1 MSDFY
6 GILGVPRN
14 AGRRD
19 IKQRFLE
26 LARERHPDRFQGSA
40 KDRAETEFQAI
51 TEAFNVLSDPIRRRQ
66 HDLELDR
73 PVGEAQKTDPAQLL
87 RTYLNRGIR
96 SFKQKNFIEAAH
108 YFRLATEVQPQN
120 AQAWH
125 HLALTAVQEDRWLLK
140 AQEAIEQ
147 ACRLDPR
154 NVVYQRLA
162 GKIFAKSGMVPKAR
176 EYYNR
181 ALSLDDNDPAVRR
194 ALAELERPRQG
205 DAKPAAQTEDP
216 GDRTATGFFR
226 KLW

>member
-1 MSDFY
+1 MDDFY
-6 GILGVPRN
+6 GILGVARSAN
-14 AGRRD
+14 RRE

-26 LARERHPDRFQGSA
+26 LAREGHPDRFQGA
-40 KDRAETEFQAI
+40 DKVRAEKEFQAI
-51 TEAFNVLSDPIRRRQ
+51 TEAFNVLSDPVRRRQ

-73 PVGEAQKTDPAQLL
+73 PSVEAKRTDPAQLL

-96 SFKQKNFIEAAH
+96 AYKQKNYIEAAH
-108 YFRLATEVQPQN
+108 YFRLATETQPQN

-154 NVVYQRLA
+154 NATYHKLA
-162 GKIFAKSGMVPKAR
+162 GKIFAKSGVVPKAR

-181 ALSLDDNDPAVRR
+181 ALSVGEPDASVRR
-194 ALAELERPRQG
+194 ALAELDRPSSE
-205 DAKPAAQTEDP
+205 DAPAEGAA
-216 GDRTATGFFR
+216 GRKAAGFFG